1 MRLSAVR
8 AAIIARLESTALDT
22 KAGPGDKPKVNRAA
36 RAGQAM
42 PGRRPQVQL
51 ISCGRDSTN
60 TCDAHRARYQ
70 IVIPYQQV
78 RHARQIGHDRIAA
91 DAERHHDPLWTLH
104 EVEADILEVQVGDV
118 FVESNDVSIAARRD
132 VDVIYRRDQLAR

>member
-70 IVIPYQQV
+70 IVIPYEPSPD
-78 RHARQIGHDRIAA
+78 IDDRIAA
-91 DAERHHDPLWTLH
+91 DAERHPDPLWTLH
-104 EVEADILEVQVGDV
+104 EAEADILDVQVGDV